1 MLKSDRRAFLLGMGS
16 VAAAGL
22 AGCST
27 TAREAV
33 DAEATQVIAA
43 RRAEGAVLYAAK
55 AGEQFPLPAIPY
67 QKIDPKFYRQMV
79 ADPTGEAPGTLVVD
93 TGSHFL
99 YFTYPDGQAMRY
111 GVGLGRAGFAW
122 AGRGKIQYKRQW
134 PKWTPPDEMI
144 GRQPELAKYSS
155 DNGGM
160 PPGLENPLGARALY
174 IFQGK
179 EDTLYRIHG
188 SPEWWTIGK
197 SVSSGCVRMINQDV
211 ADLYARVPDGTAIV
225 VTDLSRPGVE
235 SVDDVRGRE
244 IYEPYREDELYGTD
258 PDLSADASRMTP
270 RRRRRYLDDDPSVD
284 RRVERVYDDRVYDDD
299 DYYVPGY

>member
-1 MLKSDRRAFLLGMGS
+1 MLKSGVDRRGFLIGMGS
-16 VAAAGL
+16 AAAAGL

-27 TAREAV
+27 NARETA
-33 DAEATQVIAA
+33 DTASTRVIAA
-43 RRAEGAVLYAAK
+43 RRAEGALLYAAK
-55 AGEQFPLPAIPY
+55 ADEQFPLPAIPY
-67 QKIDPKFYRQMV
+67 QKIDPEFYRQMV
-79 ADPTGEAPGTLVVD
+79 SDPTGEAPGTLVVD

-99 YFTYPDGQAMRY
+99 YFTQPNGRAMRY

-144 GRQPELAKYSS
+144 ARQPELAKYSA

-211 ADLYARVPDGTAIV
+211 ADLYARVPDGTGIV

-235 SVDDVRGRE
+235 MVDNVRNQE
-244 IYEPYREDELYGTD
+244 IYEPVRDVGDAYGND
-258 PDLSADASRMTP
+258 AYAEADAPRMTP
-270 RRRRRYLDDDPSVD
+270 RRRRRYLDDDPYAD
-284 RRVERVYDDRVYDDD
+284 PAYDDP
-299 DYYVPGY
+299 YYEPGY